1 MKPTTRALPLVALI
15 TVLSTALVSAGD
27 IGDIMTSVM
36 KGETSL
42 YNRVAK
48 GKGSDADAQ
57 RLAST
62 LKGLEGTKAPK
73 GDQAAWERKV
83 SALVK
88 AADSVGSGNRQGL
101 MALQNAGNCK
111 ACHSGHKP
119 D

>member
-1 MKPTTRALPLVALI
+1 MKNTIKSIVVLIAVFGAVA
-15 TVLSTALVSAGD
+15 VNAAD
-27 IGDIMTSVM
+27 IEDIMTSVM

-48 GKGSDADAQ
+48 GKGTDADAK
-57 RLAST
+57 RLATT
-62 LKGLEGTKAPK
+62 LKGMEGTK
-73 GDQAAWERKV
+73 DQAAWERKV
-83 SALVK
+83 TALVK
-88 AADSVGSGNRQGL
+88 AAESVGSGNRQGL

>member
-1 MKPTTRALPLVALI
+1 MKKSIQSILASIAIFGPVAL
-15 TVLSTALVSAGD
+15 SAAD

-48 GKGSDADAQ
+48 GKASDAEAK
-57 RLAST
+57 RLATT

-88 AADSVGSGNRQGL
+88 AAESVGDGNRQGL

>member
-1 MKPTTRALPLVALI
+1 MKKLLKSILALMAML
-15 TVLSTALVSAGD
+15 TAAAGNAAD
-27 IGDIMTSVM
+27 IEDIMTSVM

-48 GKGSDADAQ
+48 GKGSDADAK
-57 RLAST
+57 RLATT
-62 LKGLEGTKAPK
+62 LKGMEGTKAPK
-73 GDQAAWERKV
+73 GDQATWERKV
-83 SALVK
+83 TALVK
-88 AADSVGSGNRQGL
+88 AAESVGGGNRQGL

>member
-1 MKPTTRALPLVALI
+1 MKKAIKSILALI
-15 TVLSTALVSAGD
+15 AMFSTAAVSAAD

-48 GKGSDADAQ
+48 GKGTDADAA
-57 RLAST
+57 RLAT
-62 LKGLEGTKAPK
+62 ALKGLEGTKAPK

-83 SALVK
+83 TALVK